1 VRALLQ
7 TPMPAP
13 APVLQRR
20 CACGG
25 TPGPDG
31 ECAACKAKRL
41 RRQAV
46 AQGPQIAPPIVHDVL
61 RSTGRPLEPAARA
74 QMEAHFGHDFSRVR
88 VHTDAAAAESA
99 RAVGAAAYTVGRDVV
114 FDAGRY
120 SPQTQEGGRLLAH
133 ELAHTVQ
140 QASAPAVGGALGV
153 ASAADH
159 AERQADDAAR
169 LAFAGAGPSPMTSTD
184 PVVARQ
190 PAQPAPAQ
198 PPAAPAPAAP
208 AQVPGCALSNCSG
221 TQQSTITGASG
232 DLQRA
237 IGYIDTTIAALN
249 ASPLAPSTER
259 LLRWY
264 FTSANNETVSEV
276 TRRLSCVRDCLVDT
290 DTNSRFGCDLPYHA
304 NAYVEVDDTPVC
316 VDALVP
322 VCYTAQHFG
331 HGPAARAGTSI
342 HECAHRMGMSLGT
355 ATSTDDIYANTRR
368 FLWLSRETALVNS
381 DSFALFVRSMA
392 DGTPVAARFPG
403 FQFGAGPAVAL
414 AGGETTWHVRA
425 AMTAELQHPV
435 LGLFSPTL
443 GLSMT
448 LIGAPETSGSR
459 SSGVSNTASLV
470 TSLIGGIRIG
480 DPRPGPAGGGYV
492 SFFGGP
498 ALSTNTTIE
507 VGAEA
512 GVALGYRWRWL
523 DLSAGAGYTYS
534 PASPPGLEHIGTATF
549 SITVTPFVMG
559 GK

>member
-7 TPMPAP
+7 TSAP
-13 APVLQRR
+13 APVLRRR

-41 RRQAV
+41 RRRAV
-46 AQGPQIAPPIVHDVL
+46 ARGPQLAPPIVHDVL

-74 QMEAHFGHDFSRVR
+74 QMEARFGHDFSRVR

-99 RAVGAAAYTVGRDVV
+99 RAVGAVAYTVGRDVV

-120 SPQTQEGGRLLAH
+120 APQTPEGGRLLAH

-140 QASAPAVGGALGV
+140 QASAPAVGEALGV
-153 ASAADH
+153 APAADH

-169 LAFAGAGPSPMTSTD
+169 LALAGAGPSAMTSTE

-198 PPAAPAPAAP
+198 PAPAAPAAP
-208 AQVPGCALSNCSG
+208 AQVPGCALGNCSPG
-221 TQQSTITGASG
+221 QRSSVTGAGG
-232 DLQRA
+232 DLHRA
-237 IGYIDTTIAALN
+237 IDYIDTTIAALN

-264 FTSANNETVSEV
+264 FTSATEDTRDEV
-276 TRRLSCVRDCLVDT
+276 RRRLGCIRDCLVDT
-290 DTNSRFGCDLPYHA
+290 DTNVRFGCDLPYDA
-304 NAYVEVDDTPVC
+304 SAYVQVGDTPVC

-355 ATSTDDIYANTRR
+355 ATSTDDIYADTRR
-368 FLWLSRETALVNS
+368 FLSLSRETALLNS

-392 DGTPVAARFPG
+392 HGTPVAVLLPG
-403 FQFGAGPAVAL
+403 VQFGAGPAVAL
-414 AGGETTWHVRA
+414 RGGETTWHVRGA
-425 AMTAELQHPV
+425 VTAEFQHPV

-448 LIGAPETSGSR
+448 LIGAPETPGAR

-498 ALSTNTTIE
+498 ALSANTTIE

-549 SITVTPFVMG
+549 SITVTPLVAG